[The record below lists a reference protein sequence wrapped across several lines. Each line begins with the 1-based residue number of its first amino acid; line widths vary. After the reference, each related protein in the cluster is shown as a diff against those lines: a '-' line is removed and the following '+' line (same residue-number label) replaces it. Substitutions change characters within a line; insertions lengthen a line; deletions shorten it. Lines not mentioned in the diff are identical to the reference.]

1 MMADYKKW
9 VSSSRHSLWRTVG
22 LFFILMGP
30 GIITSNVDN
39 DAGGITTYSLAGAQF
54 GLKLIWSLI
63 PIMIALI
70 VIQEMCARMGVVT
83 GKGLSDLI
91 REKFG
96 AKITFYLMIGVFL
109 TNMGNVFSEFAGL
122 AAGMEIFGVNKF
134 ISVPIG
140 AFLVWWMV
148 VKGTYKSVEK
158 AFLVACVFYVSY
170 IITGIIVKPDWE
182 YVFSQFAHPQLS
194 LHPSEMTM
202 LIGVVGT
209 TIAPWMQF
217 YLQASIVEKGIK
229 IEEYKFARF
238 DVVMGAIAVHIVA
251 FFIILVCAETLFKSG
266 VRIETAKDAALS
278 LKPLAGKYC
287 TYLFAFGLVNA
298 SLFAA
303 SILPL
308 STTYL
313 ICEGLGWEVGIDKKF
328 VEAPQFYG
336 FYSLI
341 IFLGA
346 GIVLYPN
353 FPLIPIMYFSQVING
368 MVLPFILIFMLLLIN
383 DKKLMGDH
391 TNGPLFNAITWIT
404 TIVMIGFT
412 LLLLIR
418 AL

>member
-1 MMADYKKW
+1 MGNYLKW
-9 VSSSRHSLWRTVG
+9 VSASKRSLWRTIG

-39 DAGGITTYSLAGAQF
+39 DAGGITTYSLAGAEY
-54 GLKLIWSLI
+54 GLKLVWALI

-96 AKITFYLMIGVFL
+96 AKITFYLMIGLFL
-109 TNMGNVFSEFAGL
+109 TNMGNALSNFAGI
-122 AAGMEIFGVNKF
+122 AAGMEIFGVDKF
-134 ISVPIG
+134 LSVPLS

-148 VKGTYKSVEK
+148 VKGTYRFVEK
-158 AFLVACVFYVSY
+158 IFLLACVFYLSY
-170 IITGIIVKPDWE
+170 VITGVIVKPDWGN
-182 YVFSQFAHPQLS
+182 VFEQFTHPQLS
-194 LHPSEMTM
+194 FQPSEMTM
-202 LIGVVGT
+202 LIGLVGT

-217 YLQASIVEKGIK
+217 YLQASIVEKGVK

-238 DVVMGAIAVHIVA
+238 DVFMGSVVVHIVA
-251 FFIILVCAETLFKSG
+251 FFIILVCAETLFKHG

-278 LKPLAGKYC
+278 LEPLAGKYC
-287 TYLFAFGLVNA
+287 TYLFAIGLVNA

-313 ICEGLGWEVGIDKKF
+313 ICEGLGWEAGLDKKF

-336 FYSLI
+336 FYSLM

-346 GIVLYPN
+346 GIILYPN
-353 FPLIPIMYFSQVING
+353 VPLIPIMYFSQVVNG
-368 MVLPFILIFMLLLIN
+368 MVLPFVLIFMLLLIN
-383 DKKLMGDH
+383 DKKLMMNY
-391 TNGPLFNAITWIT
+391 TNGPVFNIIAWLTSITM
-404 TIVMIGFT
+404 IVLTF
-412 LLLLIR
+412 LLIIQIF
-418 AL
+418 

>member
-1 MMADYKKW
+1 MADYKKW
-9 VSSSRHSLWRTVG
+9 VSGSKRSLWRTVG

-39 DAGGITTYSLAGAQF
+39 DAGGITTYSLAGAEF

-109 TNMGNVFSEFAGL
+109 TNMGNVLSEFAGV
-122 AAGMEIFGVNKF
+122 AAGMEVFGVNKF
-134 ISVPIG
+134 ISVPAS
-140 AFLVWWMV
+140 AFLVWWVV

-158 AFLVACVFYVSY
+158 AFLIACVFYISY
-170 IITGIIVKPDWE
+170 IITGIIVKPDWGNVIE
-182 YVFSQFAHPQLS
+182 QFSHPTLS
-194 LHPSEMTM
+194 LQPSEVTM
-202 LIGVVGT
+202 LIGLVGT

-229 IEEYKFARF
+229 IEDYKFARF
-238 DVVMGAIAVHIVA
+238 DVVMGAVVVHIVA
-251 FFIILVCAETLFKSG
+251 FFIILVCAETLFKNG
-266 VRIETAKDAALS
+266 IRIETAKDAALS
-278 LKPLAGKYC
+278 LAPLAGKYC
-287 TYLFAFGLVNA
+287 AYLFAFGLVNA

-313 ICEGLGWEVGIDKKF
+313 ICEGLGWEAGIDKKF

-346 GIVLYPN
+346 GIILYPN
-353 FPLIPIMYFSQVING
+353 FPLISIMYFSQVLNG

-383 DKKLMGDH
+383 DKKLMMNH
-391 TNGPLFNAITWIT
+391 TNGPLFNIIAWVTS
-404 TIVMIGFT
+404 IVMIVLT
-412 LLLLIR
+412 LLLLIQMF
-418 AL
+418 

>member
-1 MMADYKKW
+1 VTDYKKL
-9 VSSSRHSLWRTVG
+9 VSASRQSLWRTVG

-39 DAGGITTYSLAGAQF
+39 DAGGITTYSLAGAEF
-54 GLKLIWSLI
+54 GLRLVWSLI

-70 VIQEMCARMGVVT
+70 VVQEMCARMGVVT

-96 AKITFYLMIGVFL
+96 AKITFYLMIGMFI
-109 TNMGNVFSEFAGL
+109 TNMGNVISEFAGV
-122 AAGMEIFGVNKF
+122 AAGMEVFGVDKL
-134 ISVPIG
+134 ISVPIS

-158 AFLVACVFYVSY
+158 AFLVACVFYVCY
-170 IITGIIVKPDWE
+170 IVTGIIVKPDWG
-182 YVFSQFAHPQLS
+182 YVAEQFMNPGLS
-194 LHPSEMTM
+194 FRPAEMTM
-202 LIGVVGT
+202 VIGLVGT

-238 DVVMGAIAVHIVA
+238 DVVLGSVVVHVVA
-251 FFIILVCAETLFKSG
+251 FFIILVCAETLHKSG
-266 VRIETAKDAALS
+266 IRIETAKDAALS

-298 SLFAA
+298 SLFSA

-328 VEAPQFYG
+328 AEAPQFYG
-336 FYSLI
+336 FYSLM
-341 IFLGA
+341 IFAGA
-346 GIVLYPN
+346 GLILYPGL
-353 FPLIPIMYFSQVING
+353 PLIPIMYVSQVING
-368 MVLPFILIFMLLLIN
+368 MVLPFVLIFMLLLIN
-383 DKKLMGDH
+383 DKKIMMSH
-391 TNGPLFNAITWIT
+391 TNGPLFNVIGWTMS
-404 TIVMIGFT
+404 IVMIGFSLV
-412 LLLLIR
+412 LLFQSL
-418 AL
+418 

>member
-1 MMADYKKW
+1 MENYSKW
-9 VSSSRHSLWRTVG
+9 VSSSKRSVWRTVG

-39 DAGGITTYSLAGAQF
+39 DAGGITTYSLAGAEY

-70 VIQEMCARMGVVT
+70 VVQEMCARMGVVT

-96 AKITFYLMIGVFL
+96 AKITFYMMIGLFL
-109 TNMGNVFSEFAGL
+109 TNMGNVLSEFAGV
-122 AAGMEIFGVNKF
+122 AAGMEVFGVNKF
-134 ISVPIG
+134 ISVPIS

-158 AFLVACVFYVSY
+158 AFLVACVFYISY
-170 IITGIIVKPDWE
+170 IITGIIIKPDWGQ
-182 YVFSQFAHPQLS
+182 VVDQFLNPQLS
-194 LHPSEMTM
+194 FRPSEMTM
-202 LIGVVGT
+202 LIGIVGT

-229 IEEYKFARF
+229 IEDYKFARF
-238 DVVMGAIAVHIVA
+238 DVVLGAVMVHIVA
-251 FFIILVCAETLFKSG
+251 FFIILVCAETLFKHG

-278 LKPLAGKYC
+278 LQPLAGKYC

-298 SLFAA
+298 SLFSA

-336 FYSLI
+336 FYSVI

-346 GIVLYPN
+346 GIILYPN
-353 FPLIPIMYFSQVING
+353 FPLIPIMYFSQVTNG
-368 MVLPFILIFMLLLIN
+368 MVLPFVLIFMLLLIN
-383 DKKLMGDH
+383 DKKLMMKF
-391 TNGPLFNAITWIT
+391 TNGPIFNAIAWVT

-412 LLLLIR
+412 LLLLYQM
-418 AL
+418 L

>member
-1 MMADYKKW
+1 MKEYVKW
-9 VSSSRHSLWRTVG
+9 AARSKRSVWRTVG
-22 LFFILMGP
+22 LFLILMGP

-39 DAGGITTYSLAGAQF
+39 DAGGITTYSLAGAHY
-54 GLKLIWSLI
+54 GLKLIWSLV

-96 AKITFYLMIGVFL
+96 ARITFYLMIGVFL
-109 TNMGNVFSEFAGL
+109 TNMGNILSEFAGV
-122 AAGMEIFGVNKF
+122 AAGMEVFGVDKL
-134 ISVPIG
+134 ISVPLS

-158 AFLVACVFYVSY
+158 VFLVACVFYASY
-170 IITGIIVKPDWE
+170 IITGIIVKPDWGQVVE
-182 YVFSQFAHPQLS
+182 HFVNPRFSFE
-194 LHPSEMTM
+194 PSEMTM
-202 LIGVVGT
+202 LIGLVGT

-229 IEEYKFARF
+229 VEDYKFARF
-238 DVVMGAIAVHIVA
+238 DVVLGGVMVHVVA
-251 FFIILVCAETLFKSG
+251 FFIILVCSETLFKHG
-266 VRIETAKDAALS
+266 VRVETAKDAALS
-278 LKPLAGKYC
+278 LYPLAGKYC
-287 TYLFAFGLVNA
+287 SYLFAFGLVNA
-298 SLFAA
+298 SLFSA

-313 ICEGLGWEVGIDKKF
+313 ICEGLGWEAGIDKKF

-336 FYSLI
+336 VYSLL

-346 GIVLYPN
+346 GIILYPK
-353 FPLIPIMYFSQVING
+353 FPLIPIMYFSQVLNG
-368 MVLPFILIFMLLLIN
+368 MVLPFILIFMLKLIN
-383 DKKLMGDH
+383 DKKLMGH
-391 TNGPLFNAITWIT
+391 YTNGPIFNTVSWVT
-404 TIVMIGFT
+404 SIVMIGLT

-418 AL
+418 SF

>member
-1 MMADYKKW
+1 MI
-9 VSSSRHSLWRTVG
+9 G

-39 DAGGITTYSLAGAQF
+39 DAGGITTYSLAGAEF
-54 GLKLIWSLI
+54 GLKLIWTLI

-96 AKITFYLMIGVFL
+96 AKITFYLMIGMFL
-109 TNMGNVFSEFAGL
+109 TNMGNVFSEFAGI
-122 AAGMEIFGVNKF
+122 AAGMEVFGVNKF
-134 ISVPIG
+134 ISVPMS

-158 AFLVACVFYVSY
+158 AFLVACVFYISY
-170 IITGIIVKPDWE
+170 IITGAIVKPDWNHVAE
-182 YVFSQFAHPQLS
+182 QFLHPQLAFT
-194 LHPSEMTM
+194 PPEMTM
-202 LIGVVGT
+202 VIGLVGT

-229 IEEYKFARF
+229 IEDYKFARF
-238 DVVMGAIAVHIVA
+238 DVVMGSVVVHIVA
-251 FFIILVCAETLFKSG
+251 FFIILVCAETLFKNG

-278 LKPLAGKYC
+278 LYPLAGKYC
-287 TYLFAFGLVNA
+287 SYLFAFGLVNA

-336 FYSLI
+336 FYSLM

-346 GIVLYPN
+346 GIILLPN
-353 FPLIPIMYFSQVING
+353 LPLIRIMYFSQVING
-368 MVLPFILIFMLLLIN
+368 MVLPFVLIFMLLLIN
-383 DKKLMGDH
+383 DKKLMTDH
-391 TNGPLFNAITWIT
+391 TNGPIFNVIAWVTS
-404 TIVMIGFT
+404 IVMIGLT
-412 LLLLIR
+412 LFLIIR
-418 AL
+418 ML

>member
-1 MMADYKKW
+1 MTDYKKW
-9 VSSSRHSLWRTVG
+9 VSSSRRSLWRTIG

-39 DAGGITTYSLAGAQF
+39 DAGGITTYSLAGAEY

-96 AKITFYLMIGVFL
+96 AKMTFYLMIGVFL
-109 TNMGNVFSEFAGL
+109 TNMGNVLSEFAGV
-122 AAGMEIFGVNKF
+122 AAGMEVFGVNKF
-134 ISVPIG
+134 ISVPAS

-158 AFLVACVFYVSY
+158 AFLVACLFYLSY
-170 IITGIIVKPDWE
+170 IVTGIIVKPDWGHVAE
-182 YVFSQFAHPQLS
+182 QFMNPQWS
-194 LHPSEMTM
+194 FQPSETTM
-202 LIGVVGT
+202 LIGLVGT

-229 IEEYKFARF
+229 IEDYKFARF
-238 DVVMGAIAVHIVA
+238 DVVMGAVVVHIVA
-251 FFIILVCAETLFKSG
+251 FFIILVCAETLFKNG

-278 LKPLAGKYC
+278 LAPLAGKYC

-308 STTYL
+308 STAYL

-336 FYSLI
+336 FYSII

-346 GIVLYPN
+346 GIILYPN
-353 FPLIPIMYFSQVING
+353 FPLIPIMYFSQVLNG
-368 MVLPFILIFMLLLIN
+368 MVLPFVLIFMLLLIN
-383 DKKLMGDH
+383 DKKLMMNH
-391 TNGPLFNAITWIT
+391 TNGPVFNAIAWVTS
-404 TIVMIGFT
+404 IVMII
-412 LLLLIR
+412 LILLLIIQM
-418 AL
+418 L

>member
-1 MMADYKKW
+1 MQDYKRIIT
-9 VSSSRHSLWRTVG
+9 SSRHSLWRTLG

-39 DAGGITTYSLAGAQF
+39 DAGGITTYSLAGAEF
-54 GLKLIWSLI
+54 GLKLIWTLI

-96 AKITFYLMIGVFL
+96 AKITFYLMIGMFL
-109 TNMGNVFSEFAGL
+109 TNMGNAISNFAGV
-122 AAGMEIFGVNKF
+122 AAGMEIFGVNKL
-134 ISVPIG
+134 ISIPLS

-158 AFLVACVFYVSY
+158 AFLAACVFYISY
-170 IITGIIVKPDWE
+170 IITGIIIKPNWNS
-182 YVFSQFAHPQLS
+182 VFEQL
-194 LHPSEMTM
+194 LNPKLNFNSEEITM
-202 LIGVVGT
+202 VIGLVGT

-238 DVVMGAIAVHIVA
+238 DVVMGSVVVHIVA
-251 FFIILVCAETLFKSG
+251 FFIILVCAETLYKNG
-266 VRIETAKDAALS
+266 IKIETAKDAALS
-278 LKPLAGKYC
+278 LSPLAGKYC
-287 TYLFAFGLVNA
+287 TFLFAFGLVNA

-313 ICEGLGWEVGIDKKF
+313 ICEALGWEVGIDRKF

-336 FYSLI
+336 IYSLMI
-341 IFLGA
+341 LLGA

-353 FPLIPIMYFSQVING
+353 LPLIPIMYFSQVING
-368 MVLPFILIFMLLLIN
+368 IVLPFVLIFMLILIN
-383 DKKLMGDH
+383 DKKLMMNY
-391 TNGPLFNAITWIT
+391 TNGPVFNGISWFTSIIMIIF
-404 TIVMIGFT
+404 TI
-412 LLLLIR
+412 LLLVKII
-418 AL
+418 

>member
-1 MMADYKKW
+1 MGDYKKW
-9 VSSSRHSLWRTVG
+9 VSSSRRSLWRTIG

-39 DAGGITTYSLAGAQF
+39 DAGGITTYSLAGAEY
-54 GLKLIWSLI
+54 GLKLIWTLI

-70 VIQEMCARMGVVT
+70 VVQEMGARMGVVT

-96 AKITFYLMIGVFL
+96 AKITFYLMIGLFL
-109 TNMGNVFSEFAGL
+109 TNMGNVLSEFAGV
-122 AAGMEIFGVNKF
+122 AAGMEVFGVNKF
-134 ISVPIG
+134 ISVPAS

-158 AFLVACVFYVSY
+158 AFLVACVFYISY
-170 IITGIIVKPDWE
+170 IITGIIVKPDWGH
-182 YVFSQFAHPQLS
+182 VFEQFLHPQLS
-194 LHPSEMTM
+194 LHPSETTM
-202 LIGVVGT
+202 VIGLVGT

-229 IEEYKFARF
+229 TEDYKFARF
-238 DVVMGAIAVHIVA
+238 DVVMGAVMVHVVA
-251 FFIILVCAETLFKSG
+251 FFIILVCAETLFKHG

-278 LKPLAGKYC
+278 LAPLAGKYC

-313 ICEGLGWEVGIDKKF
+313 ICEGLGWEAGIDKKF

-346 GIVLYPN
+346 GIILYPN

-368 MVLPFILIFMLLLIN
+368 MVLPFVLIFMLLIIN
-383 DKKLMGDH
+383 DKKIMMDH
-391 TNGPLFNAITWIT
+391 TNGPIFNAVAWLTSM
-404 TIVMIGFT
+404 VMIALT
-412 LLLLIR
+412 LLLVIR
-418 AL
+418 MF

>member
-1 MMADYKKW
+1 
-9 VSSSRHSLWRTVG
+9 VG

-122 AAGMEIFGVNKF
+122 AAGMEVFGVNKF

-182 YVFSQFAHPQLS
+182 HVFSQFVHPTLS

-238 DVVMGAIAVHIVA
+238 DVVMGAIVVHIVA

-266 VRIETAKDAALS
+266 IRIETAKDAALS

-287 TYLFAFGLVNA
+287 TYLFAFGMVNA

-391 TNGPLFNAITWIT
+391 TNGPLFNAIAWVT
-404 TIVMIGFT
+404 TLVMIGFT

-418 AL
+418 VI